1 MTVDLHDA
9 KKKVDQEELD
19 RLAREEEEKKK
30 KKATE
35 NTGEEEEIEEE
46 EGEEEEEETED
57 ETEEEKAEREK
68 KEKEE
73 ADKKKNEV
81 DYEKKFKDSQK
92 EAMILKKQNE
102 ELLADKNKKVVVDEA
117 YLKEKYPDWDDM
129 TTGEQRAT
137 RIAEEAKQ
145 ELSEI
150 NRKTNEFNND
160 RKWQDKVDKFVEED
174 LPDSFPKIKGREDEF
189 KRFATRPTRK
199 GLPLDDLAKIFLFE
213 HPEQVKK
220 KRSLFHTPGGE
231 GKFPKKKEM
240 TTEEIS
246 NLRKTDNKKYMELI
260 RQKKIK
266 VDLS

>member
-9 KKKVDQEELD
+9 KKKVNQEELD
-19 RLAREEEEKKK
+19 RLAREEEEKLK
-30 KKATE
+30 KKAPE
-35 NTGEEEEIEEE
+35 NTGEEEEVEEE
-46 EGEEEEEETED
+46 EGEEEEEE

-73 ADKKKNEV
+73 ADKSKDKI
-81 DYEKKFKDSQK
+81 DYEKKFKESTK

-102 ELLADKNKKVVVDEA
+102 ELLAEKNKKVVVDDA
-117 YLKEKYPDWDDM
+117 FLKSKYPDWDEM

-137 RIAEEAKQ
+137 RVAEEAKQ
-145 ELSEI
+145 ELADI

-160 RKWQDKVDKFVEED
+160 KKWADKVDKFVEEEMAD
-174 LPDSFPKIKGREDEF
+174 AFPKIKGREEEF

-199 GLPLDDLAKIFLFE
+199 GLPLDDLAKIFQYE
-213 HPEQVKK
+213 HPEEIKK
-220 KRSLFHTPGGE
+220 KRNLFHAPGGE